1 MLLNILQIFFE
12 FSYYF
17 VCLQKINLNYRTPII
32 INMNGFFT
40 VSSAGEGSW
49 GRDNL
54 EILD

>member
-1 MLLNILQIFFE
+1 MLLNILQKFFE

-32 INMNGFFT
+32 INMNGSFT
-40 VSSAGEGSW
+40 ALSAGEGSW

>member
-1 MLLNILQIFFE
+1 MLLNILQKFFE

-32 INMNGFFT
+32 INMNGSFT